1 MKICEIVNSRF
12 CWFLR
17 VDGESIS
24 FQGSCNADYFANHYT
39 NLGYKVERIDQHND

>member
-1 MKICEIVNSRF
+1 MKICEIINSRF

-24 FQGSCNADYFANHYT
+24 FQGSYNADYFANHYA